1 LLLYTA
7 YATVKETIRR
17 LTMRTITILNRDTFF
32 LATDGTTNTRIEK
45 NDLYAY
51 LITMKEKGYKVI
63 CTNRSTH

>member
-1 LLLYTA
+1 
-7 YATVKETIRR
+7 
-17 LTMRTITILNRDTFF
+17 MRTITILNRDTFF